1 MAKPEGLWGGFE
13 LANGRAA
20 DRVSEKEA
28 EAGRRGRQSPTASAA
43 ASPWHD
49 PGRRLQR
56 LHKEAFL
63 GAAVSLLV
71 RGRPG
76 RRDPG
81 RHARPRRE
89 VAALPAPAPLV
100 VPARASP
107 PPVTGGRRLPP
118 LPAGGAPRS
127 SAALRPARP
136 PLHGQQPVPSCA
148 LVGGRPRGPGRSR
161 PSTSCPRRG
170 RPDRRRLPAAGPGPA
185 LRALLGPRRVSG
197 PPLTPP
203 SVELPRPLQA
213 HLSPPRLSSSNPI
226 GSLHCLSCRERPFS

>member
-170 RPDRRRLPAAGPGPA
+170 RPDRRRLPAAGRVPHSAPSSVPAGSPG
-185 LRALLGPRRVSG
+185 RR
-197 PPLTPP
+197 
-203 SVELPRPLQA
+203 
-213 HLSPPRLSSSNPI
+213 
-226 GSLHCLSCRERPFS
+226 